1 MPFANTGGP
10 AIYYEAAGDPTNA
23 PIVLISGASAQLIW
37 WRDEFVQR
45 LIDHGLF
52 VIRFDN
58 RDVGLS
64 AKIGGPDDLGPAYGV
79 RDMADDIC
87 RVLDALGVAS
97 AHVVGQSLGGAIAQ
111 VMAITHPSRVRSMVL
126 FYTLPAFERQYLSDE
141 LQQSVVS
148 MAGPGAAPGGP
159 TREDTIA
166 DFLERERNTRST
178 AYEFDETWMRE
189 YVTRCVDRGY
199 CPGGIV
205 RQAQAAL
212 GLGDLKPALKT
223 LSLPAAIIHGRA
235 DRLLKVEGGF
245 DLGQLI
251 PDAELHIYP
260 GMGHEF
266 PRPLWDEF
274 VDIIARTTQRA
285 DQNAPLSAIPSR

>member
-1 MPFANTGGP
+1 MPFTTTDGP
-10 AIYYEAAGDPTNA
+10 AIYYETTGDAANP

-37 WRDEFVQR
+37 WRDEVVQR
-45 LIDHGLF
+45 LLDRGLF

-64 AKIGGPDDLGPAYGV
+64 AKIGGPADVGHAYNV
-79 RDMADDIC
+79 RDMAGDVC
-87 RVLDALGVAS
+87 RVLDALGLAS

-111 VMAITHPSRVRSMVL
+111 TMAINHPERVRSMVL
-126 FYTLPAFERQYLSDE
+126 FYTIPAFDLRYATEW
-141 LQQSVVS
+141 LQESVLT
-148 MAGPGAAPGGP
+148 ATAPGASVETTDRAQIID
-159 TREDTIA
+159 E
-166 DFLERERNTRST
+166 FFERERNCRST
-178 AYEFDETWMRE
+178 AYEFDAAWMRD

-205 RQAQAAL
+205 RQVQAAAR
-212 GLGDLKPALKT
+212 LGDLAPALKQLT
-223 LSLPAAIIHGRA
+223 LPAAVIHGRE
-235 DRLLKVEGGF
+235 DRMLKVQAGF

-274 VDIIARTTQRA
+274 ADIIARTTRRA
-285 DQNAPLSAIPSR
+285 A